1 MYYLLLCWCYI
12 CCYTLLFYHFTLCNS
27 CKQFFLLQLSYVHSC
42 CHSPAVICLLCCWL
56 VTCPEIS
63 CPSAVL
69 NWLNWA
75 KSQDFLLTCPVF
87 LHLKRGNITPTTQA
101 LYWQRSDG
109 WNTDTRKKS
118 KSVIMFASKFWLK
131 VMQLWKLSSCS
142 PQHTVVPLVLQHQH
156 RTDAQI
162 STVTAVVFPG
172 EGSSVWK
179 TADSAGCVIWLYS
192 LWVMGAGPLP
202 GKTKPNPIRR

>member
-1 MYYLLLCWCYI
+1 
-12 CCYTLLFYHFTLCNS
+12 
-27 CKQFFLLQLSYVHSC
+27 
-42 CHSPAVICLLCCWL
+42 
-56 VTCPEIS
+56 
-63 CPSAVL
+63 
-69 NWLNWA
+69 
-75 KSQDFLLTCPVF
+75 
-87 LHLKRGNITPTTQA
+87 
-101 LYWQRSDG
+101 
-109 WNTDTRKKS
+109 
-118 KSVIMFASKFWLK
+118 MFASKFWLK